1 MDFFLGGD
9 YFDLEDLIEGNDQ
22 VETDTLNPSPTN
34 NKNNKELDGIG
45 WESLLFSNSNLKFNN
60 QSQQRLTTD
69 PSLNQSLKNSN
80 SILSFNSTDWG
91 SPKIKEGCFFFF
103 FGFFF
108 VDNFFFC
115 SINFIFLPSSK

>member
-60 QSQQRLTTD
+60 QS
-69 PSLNQSLKNSN
+69 
-80 SILSFNSTDWG
+80 
-91 SPKIKEGCFFFF
+91 
-103 FGFFF
+103 
-108 VDNFFFC
+108 
-115 SINFIFLPSSK
+115 